1 MKRLLYSGV
10 VGTVLAFAIQVQGQ
24 EQAFVFRGDNQIHV
38 DQISHWSNWVYQ
50 NNLVR
55 DVAVAI
61 DSTRLFDFTTS
72 GIKPRFFSN
81 KKNYVIDLDR
91 FEYNHPLPG
100 FEAALIQGNVSAL
113 SNSAQAARVGDDDP
127 TTFWEPAE
135 EDFNQDGLR
144 NWQILVDLGR
154 TVWADSIVVLLPPV
168 QSDGEL
174 VVPLISESIIGFQE
188 LTPEQQAEVERF
200 NRRRALADIV
210 APADLIDAN
219 GDTLVRLGQTLIN
232 EGQNLPRDLATLQY
246 LKQLNINSIQVQSE
260 EDLGDV
266 PKLFVLEVSM
276 GKQAGDSSSKNFA
289 YHIVGRASAT
299 GNQRRYVFPLEPL
312 DKADFDLDGVP
323 DIPGTFAHFVR
334 LSIFD
339 SDFDQKEFL
348 GEGEEGQSIYEGLV
362 PERQG
367 QRIFQRLTAGG
378 FTKRINNLEDEQGNT
393 VTAETIYNNLPAA
406 EQGPIRYFKRELP
419 RVSEIQVWGPG
430 PNLAYHPRDR
440 AGGGYEDGGRGT
452 PEFSMDGVYMTRW
465 LGNAWD
471 IKYST
476 GGGGQDA
483 LICCTMWMDLGA
495 VFWID
500 KIVLGAVTTRDNSN
514 EGALFGLHMLGS
526 DGTALRALNM
536 QTFEDFTQLEFG
548 LSWTDLASEIHK
560 NNWSNF
566 NRIQQEAFEE
576 PRRLRFFQMRNDDPT
591 GARSGAY
598 SAQGH
603 FNEVQ
608 MYGEGYP
615 AEISFNSPPIILLP
629 GVSEEDALT
638 VKQRS
643 VLSQIHW
650 EGDAMVRRIDPFT
663 GRNIEVAEPL
673 EDHPEVELQ
682 IQTRT
687 SDTIDSLFT
696 YFEVS
701 GAGTAS
707 ERRVEI
713 DVVDYQA
720 LSDLWGEFFAWD
732 ALPDTKTLRLQT
744 HRSDRDDDRDG
755 VIDEDPIDGIDNDG
769 DKLIDEDGFTGD
781 TGGPNSRGTITLTKH
796 ARRTDDDGDGAE
808 DEDPIDGIDND
819 GDFLID
825 EDGKKKAAPRQE
837 PQELITPFFA
847 GWSPWSEPYQPTG
860 RENRALI
867 TSPSPRKFLQVR
879 VNIVSNDPNVSARM
893 RSLRIDL
900 APPIST
906 EVVGELAILTEDGLQ
921 RPVRNLVPQPLDYG
935 PPKDIPPLDQQAFSF
950 FMRAAGPDPN
960 VDDPEVT
967 EGFDEILLIT
977 PTAARLTG
985 VRLGQVKVAEL
996 GGASSGTSVK
1006 QASETVF
1013 SRSFM
1018 FDNEGLLRDEDGAT
1032 IQVVTRG
1039 DSLLVQFPES
1049 INKEFGDLD
1058 NAIVELQFSTKVL
1071 NAGTEILSFVRNSS
1085 STSPVFQR
1093 VEAEGRDATELVD
1106 SRTARPTII
1115 HTAKVVDEIRVSQFV
1130 TPNGDGINDQLVVE
1144 FTVLSLRE
1152 DRPIEVG
1159 LYDLA
1164 GRRVGKAQAA
1174 NGQVVGQSG
1183 VIGFTW
1189 DGRDDSGQLVAPGMY
1204 IARIE
1209 LKTDQEDV
1217 QTVRLVNVVY

>member
-1 MKRLLYSGV
+1 MKRLTWGSVICMGLF
-10 VGTVLAFAIQVQGQ
+10 FAAQAQG
-24 EQAFVFRGDNQIHV
+24 QAFVFRGNEIHV

-55 DVAVAI
+55 DVAVSI
-61 DSTRLFDFTTS
+61 DSTRLFDFTTA
-72 GIKPRFFSN
+72 GIKPKFFSN
-81 KKNYVIDLDR
+81 KKNYVIDLNR

-100 FEAALIQGNVSAL
+100 FEAALIQGNSSAL
-113 SNSAQAARVGDDDP
+113 SNSRLAANVGDDDP
-127 TTFWEPAE
+127 NTFWEPAAA
-135 EDFNQDGLR
+135 DFNQDGLR
-144 NWQILVDLGR
+144 NWQLLVDLGR

-168 QSDGEL
+168 QSDGDIA
-174 VVPLISESIIGFQE
+174 VPLIPESLIGFQE
-188 LTPEQQAEVERF
+188 LSAEQQAEVERF
-200 NRRRALADIV
+200 NRRIALEDV
-210 APADLIDAN
+210 TAPADLLSAD
-219 GDTLVRLGQTLIN
+219 GDTLVRAGEVLVNG
-232 EGQNLPRDLATLQY
+232 GRSLPRDLETLQY
-246 LKQLNINSIQVQSE
+246 LNQLGINSIQVQSE

-266 PKLFVLEVSM
+266 PKLFVVEVSM
-276 GKQAGDSSSKNFA
+276 GKQAGDSSSKNFT
-289 YHIVGRASAT
+289 YHIVGRTSAA
-299 GNQRRYVFPLEPL
+299 GDQRRFVFPLEPL

-323 DIPGTFAHFVR
+323 DIPGTFVHFVR

-348 GEGEEGQSIYEGLV
+348 GEGEEGRTTYQSLA

-378 FTKRINNLEDEQGNT
+378 FTKRINDLETEGGGVIPAESIYEDLPVDEQGP
-393 VTAETIYNNLPAA
+393 V
-406 EQGPIRYFKRELP
+406 RYFKRELP
-419 RVSEIQVWGPG
+419 RVAEIQVWGPG
-430 PNLAYHPRDR
+430 PNLAYRPADR

-471 IKYST
+471 NKYST

-500 KIVLGAVTTRDNSN
+500 RIVLGAVTTRDNSS

-526 DGTALRALNM
+526 DGTALRALDM

-548 LSWTDLASEIHK
+548 LSWTDLVSEIHK
-560 NNWSNF
+560 NNWSNR
-566 NRIQQEAFEE
+566 NRIQQETFE

-591 GARSGAY
+591 GRVSGAY

-615 AEISFNSPPIILLP
+615 AEVSFSSPPIVLLP

-650 EGDAMVRRIDPFT
+650 EGEAVVRRLDPFT
-663 GRNIEVAEPL
+663 GGNIEEAEPL
-673 EDHPEVELQ
+673 EAHPEVELQ

-701 GAGTAS
+701 GLGTAS

-720 LSDLWGEFFAWD
+720 LADLWAEFYAWD
-732 ALPDTKTLRLQT
+732 ALPDSRTVRLRPHQT
-744 HRSDRDDDRDG
+744 NRDDDRDG
-755 VIDEDPIDGIDNDG
+755 AIDEDPIDGVDNDG
-769 DKLIDEDGFTGD
+769 DLLIDEDGSTGD
-781 TGGPNSRGTITLTKH
+781 TGGPNSRGNITLAKH
-796 ARRTDDDGDGAE
+796 LRRSDDDGDGAE
-808 DEDPIDGIDND
+808 DEDPIDGVDND

-825 EDGKKKAAPRQE
+825 EDGKKKTAPRQE

-860 RENRALI
+860 GENRALI
-867 TSPSPRKFLQVR
+867 TSPSPRKFLQIR
-879 VNIVSNDPNVSARM
+879 VNIVSNDPEVSARI
-893 RSLRIDL
+893 RSLKVDL

-906 EVVGELAILTEDGLQ
+906 EVVGELAILTQDGIE
-921 RPVRNLVPQPLDYG
+921 RPVRNLVPQPLDYS
-935 PPKDIPPLDQQAFSF
+935 PPKDIPPLDEQPFSF
-950 FMRAAGPDPN
+950 FLRAAGPDPN
-960 VDDPEVT
+960 IDDPEVA

-977 PTAARLTG
+977 PTAARLSG
-985 VRLGQVKVAEL
+985 VRLGQVKVVDL
-996 GGASSGTSVK
+996 SGAGTGSSLK

-1018 FDNEGLLRDEDGAT
+1018 FDEGGVLRDEDEASL
-1032 IQVVTRG
+1032 QVITQG
-1039 DSLLVQFPES
+1039 DSLLVRFPES
-1049 INKEFGDLD
+1049 VNKDFGDSE

-1085 STSPVFQR
+1085 STGGVFQR

-1106 SRTARPTII
+1106 SRTARPTIV
-1115 HTAKVVDEIRVSQFV
+1115 HTAKVIDEVAVSQFV

-1164 GRRVGKAQAA
+1164 GRRVGSAQSAS
-1174 NGQVVGQSG
+1174 GQDVGQSG

-1189 DGRDDSGQLVAPGMY
+1189 AGRNESGQLVAPGMY

-1209 LKTDQEDV
+1209 LQTDQEDV